1 MSWFILTLSGLLEA
15 VIPILI
21 IKSKNY
27 TDLVYTS
34 VLGVVVIASVMG
46 LRFATGSIPLAVAY
60 IVWTA
65 LGIMGTVL
73 VGVVLLNET
82 LSLFKIACVL
92 VMIVAVAG
100 LRLSSIEDAVADNEP
115 QG

>member
-1 MSWFILTLSGLLEA
+1 MSWFILTLSSLLEA

-21 IKSKNY
+21 IRSNNY

-34 VLGVVVIASVMG
+34 VLGVVVTASVMG

-73 VGVVLLNET
+73 VGVFLLNET
-82 LSLFKIACVL
+82 LSLFKMVCVL

-100 LRLSSIEDAVADNEP
+100 LRLSSIKEGIDNH
-115 QG
+115 